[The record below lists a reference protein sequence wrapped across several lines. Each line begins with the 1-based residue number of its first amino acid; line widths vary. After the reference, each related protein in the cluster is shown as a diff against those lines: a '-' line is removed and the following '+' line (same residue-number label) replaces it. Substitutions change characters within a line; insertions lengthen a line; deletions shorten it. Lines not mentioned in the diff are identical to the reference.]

1 MHTSCR
7 SQPEPSQPQ
16 RLISLTTRRFLS
28 LASALG
34 VRPDRIRLGVGS
46 ALLSAALQNAKTT
59 HRCGSASLLVS
70 VNGGPAIALYERAG
84 FTKGARKPSYFANG
98 EDALEMTKGL

>member
-1 MHTSCR
+1 
-7 SQPEPSQPQ
+7 
-16 RLISLTTRRFLS
+16 
-28 LASALG
+28 